1 MKAEKLSVNRVCIA
15 IGAFLLLLSVS
26 MSLFLY
32 FLTKNTLVL
41 CCGLLYAAGAFGCLT
56 LFLAFI
62 RRKLTLFSDALCKQ
76 LDDMMSSD
84 REPRHNTQW
93 KKTCSIKSSTGF
105 LGSMKCCAKAK
116 AALQKNEQI
125 CRN

>member
-84 REPRHNTQW
+84 REPPQYAVEE
-93 KKTCSIKSSTGF
+93 TCSIKSSTGF